1 MRDSAWL
8 GTAAQVQEEVRLSS
22 EDSGKRLM
30 WEAGRRPDGLVLVIA
45 PTSAVGREVEERF
58 QNI

>member
-1 MRDSAWL
+1 MR
-8 GTAAQVQEEVRLSS
+8 EEVGLSS

-30 WEAGRRPDGLVLVIA
+30 WEVGRRPDGLVLVIA
-45 PTSAVGREVEERF
+45 PTSAFGREVEERF

>member
-1 MRDSAWL
+1 MR
-8 GTAAQVQEEVRLSS
+8 EEVGLSS

-58 QNI
+58 RNI